1 MEFGFFLKKFVS
13 FFAEPLGLVL
23 VAFALGLIFLLQKRV
38 GLAKGFVAFGVFL
51 LLLFSYPPFAS
62 WLIAPLESHYTKF
75 TPLNS
80 HQNIKYIH
88 VLGSGHSVD
97 ADQSITSQLSN
108 AAIKRVTEGVML
120 HKALPHTKLIFTGYA
135 GDTNT
140 SNAQINATIAL
151 ALGVKKENIIINAK
165 PKDTKEEAAFSA
177 SVVGLEPFL
186 LVTSASHMHRAMALF
201 ESSGMKPIAAPTDF
215 HKESFIG
222 YFRAP
227 KPYYFHVSSVA
238 IHEYLGSLWS
248 RLRG

>member
-80 HQNIKYIH
+80 HHNIKYIH
-88 VLGSGHSVD
+88 VLGSGHSID
-97 ADQSITSQLSN
+97 TDQSITSQLSN
-108 AAIKRVTEGVML
+108 TAIKRVTEGVML

-140 SNAQINATIAL
+140 SNAQMNAMLAL
-151 ALGVKKENIIINAK
+151 ALGVKKESIIINEA
-165 PKDTKEEAAFSA
+165 PKDTQEEAAFSA
-177 SVVGLEPFL
+177 SIINAKPFI
-186 LVTSASHMHRAMALF
+186 LVTSASHMYRSMRLF
-201 ESSGMKPIAAPTDF
+201 QEAGLDPIAAPTDF
-215 HKESFIG
+215 HKEQFSG
-222 YFRAP
+222 YLRAP
-227 KPYYFHVSSVA
+227 RAYYFYISSVA
-238 IHEYLGSLWS
+238 LHEYLGVLWS
-248 RLRG
+248 YIRS